1 MEDYQAQERKGH
13 DILSLERF
21 RAENHWMAEYID
33 CKSGEEYR
41 YFLDDEGFRALLDR
55 QRSQEIRF
63 QRCAHV
69 TEGHVIDFDHGKKMR
84 NRVFRW
90 MKR

>member
-33 CKSGEEYR
+33 FESGDEYR
-41 YFLDDEGFRALLDR
+41 YFLDDAGFRELLDR
-55 QRSQEIRF
+55 QHQHTIRF
-63 QRCAHV
+63 QFCAHV
-69 TEGHVIDFDHGKKMR
+69 TEGHIVEFDHDKHMR
-84 NRVFRW
+84 QRVLRW
-90 MKR
+90 MKH